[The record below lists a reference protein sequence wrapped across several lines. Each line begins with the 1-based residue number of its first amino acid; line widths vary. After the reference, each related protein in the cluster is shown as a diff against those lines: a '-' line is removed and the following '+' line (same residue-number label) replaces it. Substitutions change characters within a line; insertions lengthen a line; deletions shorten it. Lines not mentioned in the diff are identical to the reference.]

1 MGSTF
6 ANSVF
11 AAATIAASAA
21 MLTMLAMADT
31 RPAKTLCRDVVPGS
45 IVEVMNCP
53 HTAPAPLTAK
63 AVQPLR
69 PTHLAL
75 TTQR

>member
-1 MGSTF
+1 MRSTK

-11 AAATIAASAA
+11 AAATIAVSAI

-53 HTAPAPLTAK
+53 QASATPQLARAAPPH
-63 AVQPLR
+63 QPIS
-69 PTHLAL
+69 LAF
-75 TTQR
+75 RSER